1 MSDVVTVTE
10 AAGASYTWASGTFTW
25 SSASAGKNWDS
36 AYPAVYAFAVAVSI
50 SMFELAARQFTKP
63 VSEAITVFD
72 DKKNQIQLQRFETL
86 GLNETYTDLIAY
98 VLRFVESVSILENL
112 SKNSQKPIDESWLL
126 VDYLSHWIS
135 KDFTSPLVCEDNLYR
150 RS

>member
-1 MSDVVTVTE
+1 MPDVVTVTE
-10 AAGASYTWASGTFTW
+10 AAGARYTWASGSFTW
-25 SSASAGKNWDS
+25 SSASGGKNWDS

-63 VSEAITVFD
+63 VSEPITVLD

-98 VLRFVESVSILENL
+98 VLRFVESV
-112 SKNSQKPIDESWLL
+112 
-126 VDYLSHWIS
+126 
-135 KDFTSPLVCEDNLYR
+135 
-150 RS
+150 